1 MKMESSL
8 VTPNSDEPQALPPSD
23 RTLLLRF
30 KKGEEDAATGI
41 YLRYA
46 QRLQLLAHSQAGR
59 ALSIRLDADDVVQSV
74 FRTFFRR
81 AAQGHYDIPDGEEL
95 WKLFLVL
102 ALNKIR
108 SLATYHR
115 AAKRDVGQTT
125 DLSKIFGQA
134 AADLPDDTAYG
145 VLRLTIDDILNG
157 LPEPQ
162 RSMVVLR
169 IEGRDIQEIAAAT
182 ERSKRSVERA
192 LQMFRQKLF
201 DVLNEE

>member
-1 MKMESSL
+1 M
-8 VTPNSDEPQALPPSD
+8 
-23 RTLLLRF
+23 
-30 KKGEEDAATGI
+30 GI

-59 ALSIRLDADDVVQSV
+59 ALAVRLDADDIVQSV

-108 SLATYHR
+108 GLAVYHR
-115 AAKRDVGQTT
+115 AAKRDVRQTT
-125 DLSKIFGQA
+125 ELDRIVEHTNA
-134 AADLPDDTAYG
+134 ELPDDTAYEI
-145 VLRLTIDDILNG
+145 LRLTIDDILNG

-162 RSMVVLR
+162 RSMVVMR
-169 IEGRDIQEIAAAT
+169 IEGNDIQQIATAT

-192 LQMFRQKLF
+192 LQTFRQRLLS
-201 DVLNEE
+201 VLNEE